1 MPTETSASPRSD
13 VSPQRSGLRV
23 TYAGD
28 RDTERSADFAALLRE
43 RFAEVQ
49 VASVSDLGSLDLAGS
64 DVLIVDG
71 ETELTQMWAPQLPA
85 HLSLQDF
92 PIPTV
97 LVGSLG
103 GQVGDKL
110 GLKVARGLGCVCLK
124 ESAVVGPT
132 WEKHAIFE
140 GPFPVPEVAPNV
152 IPMPAA
158 FTRGPQ
164 RSEVGDTVEVVD
176 LHAPVS
182 QAAFDGSP
190 ELTAA
195 EQRGDEEAVRALLRA
210 GSPIGV
216 VSSPAGFLD
225 SPDCEWILGGVN
237 TKAIDY
243 VAVGRHGRF
252 LLWGFGAQPSAMTP
266 IGAALF
272 SNAIAYI
279 AGFAGVPCE
288 ALRVSQPREWLRYML
303 DYLPADASL
312 NSLGLSLP
320 EPLGTTVADARE
332 RWSDYQG
339 LLRFAGGISRGE
351 WVLDEELHA
360 LGVANDDPKLP
371 LLLAEQ
377 LDAPGETG
385 ERARTLWRRYLRR
398 EVGDVASER
407 AWLDAQGE
415 LFFSDWAGYRWIS
428 RTDLPH
434 LNPPRLEMHS
444 TGVVQALADA
454 HRGVDGTVT
463 ARVRLTVTDNYYVY
477 PPGST
482 EGLGLSVTTSAGSPY
497 RIVGAPVLSAAEE
510 HITQTEIHLVLEG
523 PGEQLALDIRSQ
535 ACDAQQCL
543 IPTTLEVSCAITSE

>member
-1 MPTETSASPRSD
+1 MTAGEISA
-13 VSPQRSGLRV
+13 LRI

-28 RDTERSADFAALLRE
+28 DGSERTADFAAFLRE
-43 RFAEVQ
+43 RFAEVV
-49 VASVSDLGSLDLAGS
+49 VASVSDLGSLDLTGS

-85 HLSLQDF
+85 RLSLQGF

-110 GLKVARGLGCVCLK
+110 GLKVARGQGCVCLK

-132 WEKHAIFE
+132 WGGHAIFA
-140 GPFPVPEVAPNV
+140 GPFPLPDVAPSS
-152 IPMPAA
+152 IPTPAA
-158 FTRGPQ
+158 FMRGPKG
-164 RSEVGDTVEVVD
+164 SEIGDTVAVVD
-176 LHAPVS
+176 LHEPVS
-182 QAAFDGSP
+182 QAAFEGSP

-195 EQRGDEEAVRALLRA
+195 EERGDEEAVRALLHA
-210 GSPIGV
+210 GSPIGL

-225 SPDCEWILGGVN
+225 SPDCEWILGGIN

-272 SNAIAYI
+272 SNAVAYI
-279 AGFAGVPCE
+279 AEFAGAPCE
-288 ALRVSQPREWLRYML
+288 ALRVSQPRAWIRSLL
-303 DYLPADASL
+303 GYLPPDASL
-312 NSLGLSLP
+312 ASMGLSLP
-320 EPLGTTVADARE
+320 ERLGETVADARE
-332 RWSDYQG
+332 RWPDCEG
-339 LLRFAGGISRGE
+339 MLRFAGGTSRGE
-351 WVLDEELHA
+351 WVLDEELQA
-360 LGVANDDPKLP
+360 FGVANDDPKLP
-371 LLLAEQ
+371 VLLAEQ
-377 LDAPGETG
+377 LDAAGETG

-398 EVGDVASER
+398 DVGGVGDVMAER
-407 AWLDAQGE
+407 AWLNAQGE

-434 LNPPRLEMHS
+434 LNPPRFEMHS
-444 TGVVQALADA
+444 AGVVQAQADA
-454 HRGVDGTVT
+454 HRALDGTIT
-463 ARVRLTVTDNYYVY
+463 ARVRLTVTNGYYVY

-482 EGLGLSVTTSAGSPY
+482 EGLGLNVTTPADSSY
-497 RIVGAPVLSAAEE
+497 RIVGAPVLSPCDE
-510 HITQTEIHLVLEG
+510 HITQTEVRLVLEG
-523 PGEQLALDIRSQ
+523 PGDELALDIRSQ

-543 IPTTLEVSCAITSE
+543 IPTTLQVSCAITSD